1 MPVYRLIICGLAT
14 LLMLAGSVASASY
27 SAMASAQMTGHNH
40 CEVVD
45 QVLSCQ
51 SCQSLCQQVCNMG
64 TSALPWVTTITAL
77 VTSDSSVAQ
86 VASLPL
92 ASTSPPYRP
101 PEFIFA

>member
-27 SAMASAQMTGHNH
+27 SAMASAQVTEHSH
-40 CEVVD
+40 CEIVD
-45 QVLSCQ
+45 QAVSCQ
-51 SCQSLCQQVCNMG
+51 SCQVVCQQVCNMG
-64 TSALPWVTTITAL
+64 TSALPWITTIPTLA
-77 VTSDSSVAQ
+77 TSDTTVTQ

-92 ASTSPPYRP
+92 ASPSPPYRP